1 MATSAGAF
9 AGLDT
14 THPSRNFAFQDFVQR
29 TIPNVTVDKLKQA
42 IDQLNLHHRQTI
54 GPPLK
59 KHGRKAELVAS
70 LQDAIRAFRRL
81 NHADQYRQFRA
92 SWESIVAPWT
102 ARSTPTFAKT
112 VPTATSYGA
121 SSSTAG
127 QGAYGSYLNGAPSAY
142 GSGHYGG
149 AAAATAVAP
158 RYTIPQAVTS
168 YNLISWKSTP
178 GWKAIK
184 ALSDI
189 YLLPAIE
196 DGHNA
201 ERRNKIIALIMNQ
214 VDLDAINAP
223 VPPGQPKKEIRLFCT
238 SSDYYPTCIAA
249 GQAAPLEFPYNSEI
263 TVDSRVVTYRKGLKG
278 RANTAAPVALDGP
291 THPIKKY
298 NMAQSN
304 ISMTHVGPSLNKKT
318 KEPKKF
324 FFQICLTEITP
335 FAEMQ
340 RKIINGRKKT
350 KAEILAGMKASA
362 AEDDI
367 QLGSTKV
374 SLKDPISYTRILN
387 PARSDFCSH
396 VQCFDVAQWVSVNE
410 TTPQYQCPTCER
422 ELQMNQIFIDGYFE
436 SILAACPDFV
446 DEVIIEPD
454 GEWHTEDNKY
464 ASPGWR
470 SQQAEAAASKANTPV
485 EEKPRSSLQN
495 GSSSAGSSTDAQKE
509 THTAGDTRANA
520 SRMQEVVALDDSD
533 DDDEPPLKHITKPA
547 VRRILSG
554 DSDER
559 GSVDRLVEDA
569 LGQHSAN
576 ASRSSESGPG
586 SALAAAAEPVI
597 DLTLTDDEEELAGPV
612 LPSWAADI
620 PALAKADK
628 RERSMSSMMEAEDRV
643 ALRRRLASNGL
654 SEHNPYEPGFRSNA
668 TSPIPP
674 ISVPPAAGPWF
685 IQPEGQT

>member
-1 MATSAGAF
+1 MGKSA
-9 AGLDT
+9 L
-14 THPSRNFAFQDFVQR
+14 
-29 TIPNVTVDKLKQA
+29 
-42 IDQLNLHHRQTI
+42 
-54 GPPLK
+54 
-59 KHGRKAELVAS
+59 
-70 LQDAIRAFRRL
+70 
-81 NHADQYRQFRA
+81 
-92 SWESIVAPWT
+92 
-102 ARSTPTFAKT
+102 ARP
-112 VPTATSYGA
+112 
-121 SSSTAG
+121 
-127 QGAYGSYLNGAPSAY
+127 
-142 GSGHYGG
+142 
-149 AAAATAVAP
+149 
-158 RYTIPQAVTS
+158 
-168 YNLISWKSTP
+168 
-178 GWKAIK
+178 
-184 ALSDI
+184 
-189 YLLPAIE
+189 E
-196 DGHNA
+196 
-201 ERRNKIIALIMNQ
+201 
-214 VDLDAINAP
+214 
-223 VPPGQPKKEIRLFCT
+223 
-238 SSDYYPTCIAA
+238 
-249 GQAAPLEFPYNSEI
+249 
-263 TVDSRVVTYRKGLKG
+263 
-278 RANTAAPVALDGP
+278 
-291 THPIKKY
+291 
-298 NMAQSN
+298 
-304 ISMTHVGPSLNKKT
+304 
-318 KEPKKF
+318 
-324 FFQICLTEITP
+324 
-335 FAEMQ
+335 
-340 RKIINGRKKT
+340 
-350 KAEILAGMKASA
+350 ASA
-362 AEDDI
+362 
-367 QLGSTKV
+367 
-374 SLKDPISYTRILN
+374 DPLDRN
-387 PARSDFCSH
+387 R
-396 VQCFDVAQWVSVNE
+396 
-410 TTPQYQCPTCER
+410 
-422 ELQMNQIFIDGYFE
+422 YFE

-654 SEHNPYEPGFRSNA
+654 SEHNRKSLVRRCLAELNLLSSVHLAYEPGFRSNA

-674 ISVPPAAGPWF
+674 ISAPAAAGPVSAPATSVPPALPRSDSVNSGSSSLRVKLSLPPRPRIDPLPSWMDAEPSRSSVNVQNGIPGGPASWLDAPISRTDSTGTNSPNSTVRIFGCNDVGRVQGSSDFRMQAHSPAPGTASTGSALPRGFTHTMQRVHVDGHSSSIGSPAGSS
-685 IQPEGQT
+685 PEVNGRYNRAPSSGL